1 MEKEQ
6 REDWRGEQ
14 RLGDG
19 RIYMQLKGAVV
30 VILYTTNDSVGKAIK
45 AFSIVTWIGSYSEGR
60 WFFRG

>member
-14 RLGDG
+14 RLGNG

-30 VILYTTNDSVGKAIK
+30 VILYTTNDSVGKVIK
-45 AFSIVTWIGSYSEGR
+45 AFFIITWIVLYSEGR
-60 WFFRG
+60 CFFRG